1 MITESIVIT
10 PLYAGLLGIILLVLS
25 IRVVAVVRAKGKIGY
40 GDDGNPDYTTVVRG
54 QGNFVEYVPLTI
66 ILIAF
71 AEAGGTSA
79 TWIHVM
85 GIALVVGRIMHPL
98 GLTQKPGVN
107 PLRFVG
113 TNLTWLTLLAA
124 SVFVLVN
131 HF

>member
-1 MITESIVIT
+1 MESIVVT
-10 PLYAGLLGIILLVLS
+10 PMYAGLLGIILLVLS

-40 GDDGNPDYTTVVRG
+40 GDGGDPDFTTVVRG
-54 QGNFVEYVPLTI
+54 QGNFVEYVPLTL

-79 TWIHVM
+79 SWIHVM
-85 GIALVVGRIMHPL
+85 GIALVVGRIMHPF
-98 GLTQKPGVN
+98 GLTKKPGID

-131 HF
+131 QY